1 MLTIIAVAFV
11 IFWIVQIV
19 LVDDFFFAAI
29 ITAIIMFFFVNVD
42 IEKETVELKTE
53 TEIVQSIDKARD
65 VAIDTVEKAG
75 EASMDVG
82 KAFEK
87 GKQNVR
93 KPKEEMVKIDLNSLN
108 FPVAQYLDLSV
119 RSNQHAS
126 FYETTDGVIACVGD
140 KTDNCFTSIV
150 IRTHSDKT
158 RWICNG
164 LEICYSA
171 K

>member
-1 MLTIIAVAFV
+1 MLTTIGVAII
-11 IFWIVQIV
+11 IFWLVQII
-19 LVDDFFFAAI
+19 LIDDFFFAAL
-29 ITAIIMFFFVNVD
+29 ITAAIMFFFVNIDV
-42 IEKETVELKTE
+42 EKETVELKTE

-75 EASMDVG
+75 EESVDVET
-82 KAFEK
+82 AFVK
-87 GKQNVR
+87 GKENASEP
-93 KPKEEMVKIDLNSLN
+93 KPDMVKIDIDSLN

-126 FYETTDGVIACVGD
+126 FYETTDGVVACIGD
-140 KTDNCFTSIV
+140 KTDNCFKSIV
-150 IRTHSDKT
+150 IRTHSDET

-164 LEICYSA
+164 VEICYSA